1 MIEASETQNKR
12 VAKNTILLYGR
23 TLYSL
28 AVSLFT
34 ARIVL
39 NALGE
44 VDYGIYNVV
53 GSVVTLFVFLR
64 AAMANSTHRFVAF
77 ALGQG
82 DISKLHKVYSVAL
95 IIHCAIAFVIVLLSE
110 SVGLWFFYEKIVIP
124 SERVTAALWC
134 YQFSVL
140 TCALSV
146 ICVPYD
152 AELIAHER
160 MGVFA
165 GVQVFNS
172 TMNLVIAYLL
182 VISTGDRLIL
192 YGGLL
197 LCIQVINRLFYGY
210 YCKRNFEECH
220 FRWTK
225 DRTLFK
231 EMTSFAGWSL
241 IGNLSVVG
249 YSQGISVLLN
259 MFFGP
264 VVNAAVGVANQVQ
277 SALKGFVISFQTAV
291 NPQITKSYAA
301 GDETRL
307 HTLIFSSSK
316 LSFYLLLCMYIPVF
330 MEAETILTLWLKNVP
345 AHTVNFLRLIL
356 LITLMDTLSNP
367 IGVANN
373 ATGKIKK
380 YQIIEGGLL
389 LTILPFAYMALKF
402 DCPPEAVYVV
412 QWIIFVIVQL
422 VRVKLVNHRLKF
434 TYFEYFQK
442 VLLPISIVFFLS
454 GIVSFLA
461 FKILGNTPLHLIT
474 VSIVCVVSVVVVA
487 YTMGI
492 TTTERHF
499 LVNKG
504 KVFLSKFK
512 H

>member
-1 MIEASETQNKR
+1 MIETSEVQNKR
-12 VAKNTILLYGR
+12 VAKNTLLLYGR

-53 GSVVTLFVFLR
+53 GSVVALFVFLR
-64 AAMANSTHRFVAF
+64 AAMANSTHRFIAF

-82 DISKLHKVYSVAL
+82 DVIKLNRVYSVSL
-95 IIHCAIAFVIVLLSE
+95 IIHCAIAIVIVFLSE
-110 SVGLWFFYEKIVIP
+110 TIGLWFFYEKIVIP
-124 SERVTAALWC
+124 PERMTAALWC

-172 TMNLVIAYLL
+172 TMNLLISYLL
-182 VISTGDRLIL
+182 IISTRDRLIL
-192 YGGLL
+192 YGVLL
-197 LCIQVINRLFYGY
+197 LCIQVLNRLFYGY
-210 YCKRNFEECH
+210 YCKRYFIECH
-220 FRWTK
+220 FKWTN
-225 DRTLFK
+225 DRLLFK

-249 YSQGISVLLN
+249 YTQGISVLLN

-264 VVNAAVGVANQVQ
+264 IVNAAVGIANQVQ
-277 SALKGFVISFQTAV
+277 NALKGFVVSFQTAV

-301 GDETRL
+301 GDERRL

-316 LSFYLLLCMYIPVF
+316 LSFYLLLCIYLPVF
-330 MEAETILTLWLKNVP
+330 MEAETILALWLKNVP
-345 AHTVNFLRLIL
+345 AHTVIFLRMVL

-373 ATGKIKK
+373 ATGKIKVF
-380 YQIIEGGLL
+380 QIVEGGLL
-389 LTILPFAYMALKF
+389 LTILPLAYLALKLGN
-402 DCPPEAVYVV
+402 PPESVYVV
-412 QWIIFVIVQL
+412 QLIVFVIVQL
-422 VRVKLVNHRLKF
+422 VRIKLVNRKLHF
-434 TYFEYFQK
+434 SYFEYVRK
-442 VLLPISIVFFLS
+442 VLLPIVLVFSLS
-454 GIVSFLA
+454 GIVSYIIFVFLKDSH
-461 FKILGNTPLHLIT
+461 FHLIT
-474 VSIVCVVSVVVVA
+474 VSMLCVMSVIVFA
-487 YTMGI
+487 YMVGI
-492 TTTERHF
+492 TNTER
-499 LVNKG
+499 
-504 KVFLSKFK
+504 KVLKDKVKSILSKIG